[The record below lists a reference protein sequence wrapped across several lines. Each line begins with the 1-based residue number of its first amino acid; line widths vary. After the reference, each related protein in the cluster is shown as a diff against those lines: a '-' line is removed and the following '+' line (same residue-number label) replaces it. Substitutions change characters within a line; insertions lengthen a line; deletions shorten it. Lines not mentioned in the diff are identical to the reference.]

1 MDSKTGPG
9 RFVTAADFDILHLF
23 FRPFSNAFN
32 AYWGDVVP
40 LGELAPGEYTKTQIL
55 QKTGYL
61 DVNGKALNGFAGV
74 KQTLA
79 FYDDGQDDLLE
90 RAYIWNTTAFKITD
104 EAIFV
109 VEKNGNRYIK
119 NFAIEPH
126 KKENF
131 DFKGGFWS
139 NLANL
144 TLEPQIDPSGVGK
157 KVIIEFIGEVEKKT
171 KFTKADFI
179 AEEER
184 KNHFSILNGA
194 EVGLKLNRLIER
206 LWNNGSIKH
215 LYKGKPVIYGS
226 VQDDKLDG
234 ATTLTGVELDLESY
248 IEMNQDGPIR
258 YHRLMNYVKN
268 GITYVT
274 GKGNDEI
281 KGTKYNDIFYAGEG
295 SDLLEGGEGHD
306 IYYVTNGDIIID
318 SDGNGEIR
326 FQNKD
331 NKYPEEVKN
340 EDNEVVQNMYFGK
353 ITEMRGRSAKFV
365 GSDGVST
372 PYSYQLN
379 GLSFKDGNFSATLI
393 MTNLVTGHH
402 ITIRNFKNGQLNIYL
417 NDLIHFDGEMSVI
430 QYYFEKGENLFDTY
444 DVDPDGSGYNWAR
457 LKHGSYRS
465 ESTDLDSRRDNNS
478 NGNGSNGG
486 SNGGGSNGGGSNGG
500 RGSPNQRGR
509 SPQLYDPLVLD
520 LDGDGIETV
529 GHNGH
534 SGSLFDHD
542 ADGIRTSTGWIKE
555 DDGFLVLDKD
565 GDGKITNASELFS
578 DMVIL
583 SDSTRA
589 QHGFSALKDL
599 DSNDDGVIDK
609 QDTKFSE
616 LKLWRDLNQNGI
628 SEENELFNLSDF
640 AIKSLHTAYE
650 DRYDEMAGDNVLSQ
664 LGKYEK
670 EDGSFGV
677 MADINF
683 SFNPFYSDF
692 AEKLKLTEEQE
703 KIINLRGIGRVRD
716 LREAATLSAELN
728 DLLQQYTIA
737 KTREEQLALLP
748 SILQKWA
755 QTDNKYQSYD
765 LHLEK
770 TVETDAPDAEVIR
783 LTPNQLNALRNAQH
797 DPAVMQRFEDNKAK
811 ISTINS
817 LYSMNIAQLY
827 YTVDEDIDYITD
839 KINQIYN
846 NSIQLAYESLLLQT
860 RLKKYADS
868 VGFLY
873 KDGVLSR
880 DYSYTVQLF
889 NETFAESPSNALTDL
904 SEYIAFL
911 KNPREWYEGLLLLN
925 KYFETAQKEGFA
937 EDWKASSGSILG
949 YLHKKGIVFTE
960 SVVLESNKSDD
971 IIIGNAMNNQL
982 KAKNGDDVLVGGAGD
997 DTLYGSYGS
1006 DTYLFSRG
1014 HGHDVIEEYD
1024 DSTPTKHDRIV
1035 FSDVAYSDVKFR
1047 REGDDLL
1054 LFGYSETDSLR
1065 LKDFYYSA
1073 RYEVEEFVF
1082 TDRSL
1087 SLTTMREEGI
1097 RFVGTSG
1104 DDVMTDWK
1112 DAQAK
1117 SIFEGGLGND
1127 TLKGHYGDDTYLFSR
1142 GHGHDVIEEYSS
1154 NSSDIDVIRFV
1165 DINNPEKLWFSRKD
1179 NHLLITNLDT
1189 TDTVT
1194 VNYWYS
1200 SQKYQVE
1207 RIELGDGRSLDPSQV
1222 DKLVSAMAAFET
1234 QHGSDMFSVQ
1244 QDDVKQYISTLA
1256 VASYY
1261 S

>member
-1 MDSKTGPG
+1 M
-9 RFVTAADFDILHLF
+9 
-23 FRPFSNAFN
+23 
-32 AYWGDVVP
+32 
-40 LGELAPGEYTKTQIL
+40 
-55 QKTGYL
+55 
-61 DVNGKALNGFAGV
+61 
-74 KQTLA
+74 A

-90 RAYIWNTTAFKITD
+90 RAYIWNTTSFKITD

-144 TLEPQIDPSGVGK
+144 TLEPQIDPSGIGK
-157 KVIIEFIGEVEKKT
+157 QVIIKFIGEVEKKA

-179 AEEER
+179 AEEDR

-194 EVGLKLNRLIER
+194 EVVLKLNRLIER

-281 KGTKYNDIFYAGEG
+281 KGTQYNDIFYAGEG

-326 FQNKD
+326 FQDKESNYFTGD
-331 NKYPEEVKN
+331 EQVR
-340 EDNEVVQNMYFGK
+340 YFGR
-353 ITEMRGRSAKFV
+353 ITEIRGRSAKFT
-365 GSDGVST
+365 GYDDNGT

-379 GLSFKDGNFSATLI
+379 GLSSKDGVFSAAFLI
-393 MTNLVTGHH
+393 MTNLDTNHQ
-402 ITIRNFKNGQLNIYL
+402 ITIRNFTNRQLNIYL
-417 NDLIHFDGEMSVI
+417 NDLIHFDGEWSAI
-430 QYYFEKGENLFDTY
+430 SHYLSEGENLFDLY
-444 DVDPDGSGYNWAR
+444 NIYSDGHNNWAE
-457 LKHGSYRS
+457 LKHEDNRGKGA
-465 ESTDLDSRRDNNS
+465 DLDSRRDNNS
-478 NGNGSNGG
+478 NENGSNGGG

-529 GHNGH
+529 GHYGH
-534 SGSLFDHD
+534 SGPLFDHD

-589 QHGFSALKDL
+589 KHGFSALKDL
-599 DSNDDGVIDK
+599 DSNDDSVIDK

-860 RLKKYADS
+860 RLKKYVDS

-925 KYFETAQKEGFA
+925 KYFEVAQKEGFA

-960 SVVLESNKSDD
+960 SVVLESNKVMILS
-971 IIIGNAMNNQL
+971 
-982 KAKNGDDVLVGGAGD
+982 
-997 DTLYGSYGS
+997 
-1006 DTYLFSRG
+1006 
-1014 HGHDVIEEYD
+1014 
-1024 DSTPTKHDRIV
+1024 
-1035 FSDVAYSDVKFR
+1035 
-1047 REGDDLL
+1047 
-1054 LFGYSETDSLR
+1054 SE
-1065 LKDFYYSA
+1065 
-1073 RYEVEEFVF
+1073 
-1082 TDRSL
+1082 
-1087 SLTTMREEGI
+1087 MR
-1097 RFVGTSG
+1097 
-1104 DDVMTDWK
+1104 
-1112 DAQAK
+1112 
-1117 SIFEGGLGND
+1117 
-1127 TLKGHYGDDTYLFSR
+1127 
-1142 GHGHDVIEEYSS
+1142 
-1154 NSSDIDVIRFV
+1154 
-1165 DINNPEKLWFSRKD
+1165 
-1179 NHLLITNLDT
+1179 
-1189 TDTVT
+1189 
-1194 VNYWYS
+1194 
-1200 SQKYQVE
+1200 
-1207 RIELGDGRSLDPSQV
+1207 
-1222 DKLVSAMAAFET
+1222 
-1234 QHGSDMFSVQ
+1234 
-1244 QDDVKQYISTLA
+1244 
-1256 VASYY
+1256 
-1261 S
+1261 